1 MSLNQKN
8 SASSKKLK
16 SIKGNNYKDKS
27 QSKFK
32 KISSTTSITHPQPPT
47 TVISI
52 NAPSELQKVQDELA
66 ECKKQCED
74 YQHKLKEL
82 KEKESNNESKYQIIT
97 SAIQST
103 YDILLEIIEMF
114 FSPPKSNKDI
124 SLSKQQENISCSLD
138 IYDASSI
145 INNEDDK
152 RTVLIEQIQQILV
165 FKLNFLNKVF
175 KLGLDRQIE
184 KVKNWNIS
192 NFNNSNSNNN
202 ISNITY
208 TKENKENL
216 STISNLSNLSTM
228 KNKLQPQN
236 NFNTSNSSCNLLY
249 YLFNYLYL
257 E

>member
-8 SASSKKLK
+8 NASSKKLK
-16 SIKGNNYKDKS
+16 NIKTSNYKDKS

-32 KISSTTSITHPQPPT
+32 KIGSTTSIVHPQPPT

-52 NAPSELQKVQDELA
+52 NTPSELQKVQDELA

-74 YQHKLKEL
+74 YQLKIKEL
-82 KEKESNNESKYQIIT
+82 KENENNNESTFQKIT

-114 FSPPKSNKDI
+114 LSQPKGNKDI
-124 SLSKQQENISCSLD
+124 SLSKQQENVSCSMD

-145 INNEDDK
+145 INNDDDK

-165 FKLNFLNKVF
+165 FKLNFLSKVF
-175 KLGLDRQIE
+175 KLGLDKQIE

-192 NFNNSNSNNN
+192 SFNNSNSNNN

-216 STISNLSNLSTM
+216 STISNLSNLSNI

-236 NFNTSNSSCNLLY
+236 NNNTSNSSCNLLY